1 MKKYVILFVLL
12 ISYISITAQEESVD
26 NYNPKYLN
34 WQNKDLSINDVMGT
48 SVNKLYE
55 HIKDMKPKRTVIV
68 AVIDSGIDIM
78 HEDLEG
84 QIWTNDDE
92 IPDNNIDDDD
102 NGYTDDVH
110 GWNFIGNANGENVNY
125 ENYEYTRI
133 VKKSEE
139 SDYLSKAKEQYNK
152 ELKYREDNIKGFK
165 NFEKSYYSAKE
176 FILKETG
183 VEVNSLEDLKKVD
196 SKNENVLNA
205 KNFLLEKY
213 SLGFTEE
220 ALEEVL
226 EMNQE
231 YLDYYLNLDFN
242 PREIVGD
249 DPNDFDDRNY
259 GNNDVIGTSY
269 DHGTSTAGV
278 IAAVRGNGIGIDG
291 IATDVEIMT
300 LRVVPDGDERDKDIA
315 IAIIYAVDNGAN
327 IINMSF
333 GKQYSPNKEFVDFA
347 VKYAQDHNVLLVHS
361 AGNYGVDLDLY
372 PSYPSDRL
380 NDNTELKNWISVG
393 ASSIE
398 IDKYFVGIFSNYGK
412 EYVDIYSPG
421 VDVISLYGDSRY
433 RASSGTSIAGP
444 IVSGIAALIWS
455 YYPDLTASEMVTILK
470 ESSYKPKKNLKVLKP
485 DLENE
490 KRKKVKFSELSE
502 SGGIVNAYEAFK
514 LAGEYK

>member
-1 MKKYVILFVLL
+1 
-12 ISYISITAQEESVD
+12 
-26 NYNPKYLN
+26 
-34 WQNKDLSINDVMGT
+34 
-48 SVNKLYE
+48 
-55 HIKDMKPKRTVIV
+55 MKPKRTVIV

-176 FILKETG
+176 LILKETG

-259 GNNDVIGTSY
+259 GNNDVIGPSY

-433 RASSGTSIAGP
+433 RGSSGTSIAGP

>member
-259 GNNDVIGTSY
+259 GNNDVIGPSY